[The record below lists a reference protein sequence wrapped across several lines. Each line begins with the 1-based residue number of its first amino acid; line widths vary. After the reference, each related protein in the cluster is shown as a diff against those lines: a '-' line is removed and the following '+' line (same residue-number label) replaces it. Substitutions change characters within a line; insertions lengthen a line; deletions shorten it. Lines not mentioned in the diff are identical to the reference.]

1 MSPAQ
6 YENVRVGSV
15 QWLLDGDQ
23 QSPPDES
30 DLPVQTERVE
40 TVPGARRWPTRVAL
54 AALAVVVIG
63 AGVVFALPEMRS
75 RFLGSKSE
83 TTSVPPK
90 TAPVA
95 ETGQPAAPASHA
107 QTVAEAL
114 PPPPPPAQV
123 AVSQPAPLP
132 QPAPAA
138 LPKTALPPL
147 AAATLPEPVHAAPPP
162 PAAMALPAQIPA
174 QPAQSAPAAAG
185 PMSPVLPVASLGAAS
200 EPAGPGASPKI
211 PASGSPDAQPAPIVA
226 PAVPTAPAAQAPAS
240 PAPVAAAAVPR
251 GAAAPVAEP
260 VRVRLSFT
268 AEESKTGEAFARQLR
283 QEGYTVT
290 STVIHGSAG
299 RWPGVAYFFRSDRE
313 TARLIARQLTAI
325 TGRTERA
332 RMSPRRPYPRP
343 GTVEVSLLRYAKS
356 GGTTGKRAHRLSLTH
371 THASHEEL

>member
-1 MSPAQ
+1 MSRGQ

-23 QSPPDES
+23 QFAPEES
-30 DLPVQTERVE
+30 DLPVEGEPVE
-40 TVPGARRWPTRVAL
+40 TVPRARRWPTRVAL
-54 AALAVVVIG
+54 AALAVIVIG
-63 AGVVFALPEMRS
+63 AGTVFALPGMRS
-75 RFLGSKSE
+75 RFLGSTSE
-83 TTSVPPK
+83 TAGVPPK

-95 ETGQPAAPASHA
+95 ETGQPAAPASHPQA
-107 QTVAEAL
+107 VAEAL
-114 PPPPPPAQV
+114 PPPPPPAQA

-138 LPKTALPPL
+138 SPKTALPL
-147 AAATLPEPVHAAPPP
+147 AAAALPEPLHAAPPP
-162 PAAMALPAQIPA
+162 PA
-174 QPAQSAPAAAG
+174 QSAPPAAA
-185 PMSPVLPVASLGAAS
+185 PTSPVLPVASLA
-200 EPAGPGASPKI
+200 
-211 PASGSPDAQPAPIVA
+211 A
-226 PAVPTAPAAQAPAS
+226 PAVPAAPAAQAPAA
-240 PAPVAAAAVPR
+240 PAPAVAAAVPKA
-251 GAAAPVAEP
+251 AAAPVAEP

-268 AEESKTGEAFARQLR
+268 AEESKVGEAFARQLR

-290 STVIHGSAG
+290 STVIHGSSG

-313 TARLIARQLTAI
+313 TARLIARQLTAV

-356 GGTTGKRAHRLSLTH
+356 GGTTGKRAHRLSALTH